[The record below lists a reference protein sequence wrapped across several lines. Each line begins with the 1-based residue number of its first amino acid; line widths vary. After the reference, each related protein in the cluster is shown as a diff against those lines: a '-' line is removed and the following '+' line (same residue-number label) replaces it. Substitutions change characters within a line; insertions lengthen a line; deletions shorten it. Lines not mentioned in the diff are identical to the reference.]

1 MQQTDWGLQKDSSLL
16 PFSSSE
22 TVSFSLRCS
31 AGYEC
36 FVSCLS
42 SHFPACSK
50 VTTFNLSCT
59 LKLLRYLSISA
70 AHSNSLGTLRN
81 SRCLHFMASLFPK
94 PSGPWP
100 RGQQLWRAPRRFCVA
115 DMRLFA
121 PWSFLG
127 TDNGSVFI
135 TCVLMVSDI
144 IDHSLILLVEII
156 IPGIPSSRWLFR
168 LPGELCTFPQTSLW
182 PPIPYIHTQAAT
194 TPTSFMSPN
203 WFDSRSQCLL
213 ILALHW
219 TLNILG
225 RTV

>member
-1 MQQTDWGLQKDSSLL
+1 MQQSDWGLQKDSSLL

-22 TVSFSLRCS
+22 TVSFSRLCYS

-36 FVSCLS
+36 FISCWI
-42 SHFPACSK
+42 ACSK

-59 LKLLRYLSISA
+59 LKLLGYLEKLSVLAFHGQSLPQTFWPLAPGSA
-70 AHSNSLGTLRN
+70 ALKS
-81 SRCLHFMASLFPK
+81 
-94 PSGPWP
+94 
-100 RGQQLWRAPRRFCVA
+100 PRRSCVA
-115 DMRLFA
+115 DMRPYACL
-121 PWSFLG
+121 SFLG
-127 TDNGSVFI
+127 TDNGSAFI
-135 TCVLMVSDI
+135 VCVLMVSDI

-156 IPGIPSSRWLFR
+156 IPGILSSRWLFH
-168 LPGELCTFPQTSLW
+168 LPGELCAFPQTSLW

-219 TLNILG
+219 TLNTLW
-225 RTV
+225 RAV